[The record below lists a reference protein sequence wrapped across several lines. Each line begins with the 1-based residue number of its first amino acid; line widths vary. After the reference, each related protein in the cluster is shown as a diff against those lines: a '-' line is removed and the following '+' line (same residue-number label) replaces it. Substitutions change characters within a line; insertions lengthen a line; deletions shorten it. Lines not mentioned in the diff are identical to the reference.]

1 MAEKEAK
8 IVRVWEQWHDEQ
20 LSRAI
25 TWPSHTI
32 EPLKTM
38 FLEGAALLVDLY
50 LSGERKGCMLLTV
63 EGKEGVLLAGAGC
76 GGIELYSFGVESAK
90 TILINCTSFRTTTAR
105 PGLVKILRKH
115 GFLPVETTLRF
126 NNGKP

>member
-1 MAEKEAK
+1 MAKKAQ
-8 IVRVWEQWHDEQ
+8 IVRLWEVWHDEQ

-50 LSGERKGCMLLTV
+50 IDNERKGCMLLTA

-76 GGIELYSFGVESAK
+76 GGIELYLFGVESAK
-90 TILINCTSFRTTTAR
+90 AILANCTTFRTTTAR
-105 PGLVKILRKH
+105 RGLVRILQRH
-115 GFLPVETTLRF
+115 GFKPIETTLRF
-126 NNGKP
+126 SNGKP